1 MLRTNVETYLECDRD
16 YEEADIVLFGAP
28 LIPALP
34 SDREPDSGAALSA
47 MNPLDLKATALI
59 RTGI

>member
-28 LIPALP
+28 F
-34 SDREPDSGAALSA
+34 DSSTSFRPGDQVRQQRH
-47 MNPLDLKATALI
+47 PP
-59 RTGI
+59 

>member
-28 LIPALP
+28 FD
-34 SDREPDSGAALSA
+34 SREPDSGAALSA
-47 MNPLDLKATALI
+47 MSLLGWKATVLI

>member
-28 LIPALP
+28 F
-34 SDREPDSGAALSA
+34 DSRV
-47 MNPLDLKATALI
+47 LI